1 MLARVPAAAKIDATR
16 AGAVALGLAPRLW
29 AHAFSAGPSKPPSDD
44 AAEAAG
50 IAAAAEAAA
59 VADAAAAAARAD
71 ADAAATATG
80 ASSSTA
86 SPSSSAS
93 ASSAAGLGDYDS
105 YLPKLVVFGGAG
117 FVGSRVC
124 QQGLAMGASVV
135 SVNRSG
141 RPHTTG
147 DWVQQV
153 QWVQG
158 DALDPQRAWKDVL
171 KGASGVVSTLGTFG
185 SNEQMYRIC
194 GEANMRLMDAAAEA
208 GVPRFAFISV
218 ADFKFPGGWHAQDFL
233 LKGYFQGKR
242 DAEQHLAALFPSG
255 GVALRPS
262 FIYGSRAVGGAS
274 VPLGLVGA
282 PLKAALSMLPTKTL
296 AGIPILGAAFVPPLS
311 VDTVAKAAVN
321 AVLDS
326 SVPAGTMDV
335 WDMEKFA

>member
-1 MLARVPAAAKIDATR
+1 MLARVPAAAKGVGDATR
-16 AGAVALGLAPRLW
+16 AGAVALGLMPRLW

-59 VADAAAAAARAD
+59 AADAAAAAARAD

-124 QQGLAMGASVV
+124 QQGLAMGASV
-135 SVNRSG
+135 
-141 RPHTTG
+141 
-147 DWVQQV
+147 
-153 QWVQG
+153 G

-282 PLKAALSMLPTKTL
+282 PLKAALSVLPTKTL

-335 WDMEKFA
+335 WDMDKFA